1 MLDTLVA
8 KLEQGLYSNLI
19 KHGNFMKDKFIA
31 ISTALMCLLLS
42 PSISFS
48 ETVNN
53 KVEKHSG
60 LYISGQYK
68 PSVSVFSNF
77 SVKET
82 NVPTKQLI
90 ALKKDIDSVEIDASD
105 ATKGI
110 SKPEH
115 FNIPYTVE
123 FQDNA
128 VNFNAAIGYSFSEGS
143 RIEVE
148 GFYEKFDVKNP
159 GGYTKV
165 KDAYRYFALARDL
178 ESSQFQPKNKSTSA
192 PTGVFHTVMK
202 NDGLSILAT
211 IANICYDFSLDEL
224 SVSPY
229 ICVGMGIN
237 AIEFFDALHVKFA
250 YQGKLGISY
259 QLFPKINLFVN
270 GYYHQVIGSKFK
282 NLNVQYVHDLANVPK
297 VTSAVATLDVAYFGS
312 EVGIRLTL

>member
-1 MLDTLVA
+1 
-8 KLEQGLYSNLI
+8 
-19 KHGNFMKDKFIA
+19 MKNKFIA
-31 ISTALMCLLLS
+31 ISTALVCLLSS
-42 PSISFS
+42 PNISFS
-48 ETVNN
+48 ETVNS
-53 KVEKHSG
+53 KIEKHFG

-82 NVPTKQLI
+82 NVATKQLI
-90 ALKKDIDSVEIDASD
+90 ALKKDIDSVEIDASNAD
-105 ATKGI
+105 KGI

-128 VNFNAAIGYSFSEGS
+128 VNFNGAIGYSFSEGP

-178 ESSQFQPKNKSTSA
+178 EATKFQPKNKSSSSSSPP
-192 PTGVFHTVMK
+192 PTPGVFHTVMK

-211 IANICYDFSLDEL
+211 IVNVCYDFSLDEL

-237 AIEFFDALHVKFA
+237 AIEFFDVLHVKFA
-250 YQGKLGISY
+250 YQSKLGISY

-270 GYYHQVIGSKFK
+270 GYYHQVIGNQFK
-282 NLNVQYVHDLANVPK
+282 NLNVQYVYDLEKAPK

-312 EVGIRLTL
+312 EAGIRFTF

>member
-1 MLDTLVA
+1 MS
-8 KLEQGLYSNLI
+8 KKN
-19 KHGNFMKDKFIA
+19 KFIV
-31 ISTALMCLLLS
+31 ISTALVLLLS
-42 PSISFS
+42 SPNISFS

-53 KVEKHSG
+53 KIEKHFG
-60 LYISGQYK
+60 IYISGQYK

-82 NVPTKQLI
+82 NVATKQLI
-90 ALKKDIDSVEIDASD
+90 ALKKDIDSVEIGTANGD
-105 ATKGI
+105 KGI

-128 VNFNAAIGYSFSEGS
+128 VNFNAAIGYSFSEGP

-178 ESSQFQPKNKSTSA
+178 ESSSFQPKNKSTSA
-192 PTGVFHTVMK
+192 PQGVFHTVMK

-270 GYYHQVIGSKFK
+270 GYYHQVIGNKFK
-282 NLNVQYVHDLANVPK
+282 NLNVQYVQDLANVPK

-312 EVGIRLTL
+312 EVGIRFTL